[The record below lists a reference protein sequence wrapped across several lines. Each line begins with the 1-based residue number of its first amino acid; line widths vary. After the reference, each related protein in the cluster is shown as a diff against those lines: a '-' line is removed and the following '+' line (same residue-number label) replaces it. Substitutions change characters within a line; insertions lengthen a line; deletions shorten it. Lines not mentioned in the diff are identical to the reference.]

1 MPGVVAAAAA
11 PRGRE
16 DREHQDGDAG
26 ADHPGVAEEP
36 ADTGQQTTGDR
47 SGVPFGVL
55 GQQRQWPSSA
65 TAALAWNWLRKPV
78 VRSVPI
84 R

>member
-36 ADTGQQTTGDR
+36 ADTGQQTTGEEQ
-47 SGVPFGVL
+47 G
-55 GQQRQWPSSA
+55 
-65 TAALAWNWLRKPV
+65 K
-78 VRSVPI
+78 
-84 R
+84 